1 MTDKEAKHMN
11 VGGEDPLLRLLIR
24 VKRTTMSRIGK
35 APVADPIRS
44 HRYCRTASVMKV
56 KGPKG
61 ELNTPFDPIIA
72 VEVERRRSVV

>member
-1 MTDKEAKHMN
+1 
-11 VGGEDPLLRLLIR
+11 
-24 VKRTTMSRIGK
+24 MSRIGK